1 MPDLPGTSGS
11 NNAESSPENPPA
23 APRRSLVTIHETHP
37 LVLEKDKS
45 IIPEHGVIHY
55 PFYYGGLA
63 SCVSVCCTQPM
74 GVGQSRP
81 LRLRPYDTD
90 EQQLVYLRLQTHDH
104 SVARLGM
111 MRIFGQLGAS
121 LTRTVIYSGLRFGI
135 YEKLK
140 ELSTTPTHTPTAPAM
155 AGLAAISGI
164 AGSLSSNFADIVC
177 LRMQNDLGLPIDQR
191 RNYKNIG
198 HGVVKMIRTEGWRS
212 IWTGAGV
219 GAGRAAV
226 GTATQLAGYDI
237 FKRELLKRTTLG
249 DDIPVHITASCLA
262 GFLST
267 LLCSPL
273 DVFKARI
280 MTQKKG
286 GSIPGMI
293 KLMFKTEG
301 PLWMYRGLTPAL
313 ISRGPSTIITFVAF
327 EQLKKAY
334 RRTHG
339 FEA

>member
-11 NNAESSPENPPA
+11 YNAESSPETPPA

-45 IIPEHGVIHY
+45 IIPDHGVIHY

-63 SCVSVCCTQPM
+63 SCVSK
-74 GVGQSRP
+74 G
-81 LRLRPYDTD
+81 
-90 EQQLVYLRLQTHDH
+90 
-104 SVARLGM
+104 
-111 MRIFGQLGAS
+111 LGAS

>member
-11 NNAESSPENPPA
+11 YNAESSPETPPA

-45 IIPEHGVIHY
+45 IIPDHGVIHY

-74 GVGQSRP
+74 GVAGK
-81 LRLRPYDTD
+81 
-90 EQQLVYLRLQTHDH
+90 
-104 SVARLGM
+104 G
-111 MRIFGQLGAS
+111 LGAS

>member
-1 MPDLPGTSGS
+1 MPDLPGNSGS
-11 NNAESSPENPPA
+11 NNAESSPETPPA

-45 IIPEHGVIHY
+45 IIPDHGVIHY

-74 GVGQSRP
+74 GVAG
-81 LRLRPYDTD
+81 
-90 EQQLVYLRLQTHDH
+90 LRLQTHDH

-111 MRIFGQLGAS
+111 IRIFGQVWSHEGIRGL
-121 LTRTVIYSGLRFGI
+121 TVIYSGLRFGI

-249 DDIPVHITASCLA
+249 DDVPVHITASCLA